1 MKMKTLVIIAL
12 VVVLVGIAS
21 GQISLTPSVVQV
33 AVWVS
38 SGVKTAAA
46 GIAAWGRS

>member
-1 MKMKTLVIIAL
+1 MKTLVIVAL

-21 GQISLTPSVVQV
+21 GQIALTPSVVQV

-38 SGVKTAAA
+38 SGVKTATA
-46 GIAAWGRS
+46 GIAAWSRT

>member
-1 MKMKTLVIIAL
+1 MKTLIIIAL

-21 GQISLTPSVVQV
+21 GQIALTPSVVQV

-38 SGVKTAAA
+38 SGVKTATA